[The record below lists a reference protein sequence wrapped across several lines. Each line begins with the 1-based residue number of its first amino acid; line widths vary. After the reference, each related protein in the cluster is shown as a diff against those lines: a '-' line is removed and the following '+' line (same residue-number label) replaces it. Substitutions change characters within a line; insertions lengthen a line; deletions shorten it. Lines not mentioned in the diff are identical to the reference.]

1 MQIRLVAAAVLT
13 CLCWPQTMP
22 AQTPSSNAATAVQIA
37 AARTANDALMRQYSW
52 TSRTE
57 VIDQGQVK
65 DLRLD
70 LVTYGPDGQL
80 QRNVMND
87 ESAPLPRGFI
97 RRRIAEKERQKVEDY
112 LSGLRAIL
120 EQYSLPTAGKMLDF
134 LNQARTSGP
143 DASGQLEMT
152 GNGVITPGDTFSVWT
167 DAKTR
172 QTRKIQV
179 ATVFQGDVV
188 NLTATFKTLA
198 SGLNHV
204 DFGEVMVSAKQL
216 SLQVQNF
223 NYNKN
228 N

>member
-1 MQIRLVAAAVLT
+1 MKTRLVVAAVLT
-13 CLCWPQTMP
+13 CLCWPQPMP
-22 AQTPSSNAATAVQIA
+22 AQTPSSNAGRAVQLA
-37 AARTANDALMRQYSW
+37 GARTANAALMRQYSW

-57 VIDQGQVK
+57 VSDQGQVK

-70 LVTYGPDGQL
+70 PVPYGPDGQL

-97 RRRIAEKERQKVEDY
+97 RRRIAEKERQKVEEY

-120 EQYSLPTAGKMLDF
+120 EQYTLPTAGKMLDF

-179 ATVFQGDVV
+179 ATVFQ
-188 NLTATFKTLA
+188 
-198 SGLNHV
+198 
-204 DFGEVMVSAKQL
+204 
-216 SLQVQNF
+216 
-223 NYNKN
+223 
-228 N
+228 

>member
-1 MQIRLVAAAVLT
+1 
-13 CLCWPQTMP
+13 
-22 AQTPSSNAATAVQIA
+22 
-37 AARTANDALMRQYSW
+37 
-52 TSRTE
+52 
-57 VIDQGQVK
+57 
-65 DLRLD
+65 
-70 LVTYGPDGQL
+70 
-80 QRNVMND
+80 MND

-97 RRRIAEKERQKVEDY
+97 RRRIAEKERQKVEEY

-120 EQYSLPTAGKMLDF
+120 EQYTLPTAGKMLDF

-172 QTRKIQV
+172 QTRKIRA